1 VSERLKNTS
10 ERGKFKEEIHSA
22 LYKNKD
28 IIELLLGDTSG
39 MNTTQ
44 VRREF
49 KDHVKSHL
57 FIDDTIQETETF
69 IFYDVTLS
77 KIRPNTKSC
86 KVIMYLITHFDLLDN
101 YFKEGYYGNRIDIL
115 TEMVEDTL
123 INNENV
129 SRSFGIG
136 ELSLDSVDVYNSK
149 RFYGCIMIF
158 DVPNFR

>member
-1 VSERLKNTS
+1 MRERQKDTS
-10 ERGKFKEEIHSA
+10 ELGKFKDEIHSM
-22 LYKNKD
+22 LYKSKD

-39 MNTTQ
+39 LSAAEI
-44 VRREF
+44 RKEF
-49 KDHVKSHL
+49 KNHVKSHL

-77 KIRPNTKSC
+77 KIRSNTKSC
-86 KVIMYLITHFDLLDN
+86 KVVMYLITHADLLDN

-115 TEMVEDTL
+115 VEMVENAL
-123 INNENV
+123 INDEEV

-136 ELSLDSVDVYNSK
+136 ELSLDSVDIYNSK
-149 RFYGCIMIF
+149 RFYGRIMIF